1 MSENP
6 WYRAKDEAQLMTPGL
21 LVYPDR
27 IKHNI
32 ESMIRIAGD
41 VNRLIPHVKTYK
53 MQAIVKCKCAMGFKN
68 LNVLR
73 WGNYKC

>member
-32 ESMIRIAGD
+32 
-41 VNRLIPHVKTYK
+41 
-53 MQAIVKCKCAMGFKN
+53 
-68 LNVLR
+68 
-73 WGNYKC
+73 